1 MSTFALSALTIS
13 LVAAMMLFVGCAA
26 NSSNDRI
33 GMAAVNSD
41 YICPLTG
48 EELPCPD
55 CCPLNQEQAEQQVAK
70 NDAKAASDGE
80 GYECPL
86 TGEILPCP
94 KCCPLNN

>member
-1 MSTFALSALTIS
+1 MSTFALSILT
-13 LVAAMMLFVGCAA
+13 VAAIAAMCLFAGCASTRTA
-26 NSSNDRI
+26 EGVSMS
-33 GMAAVNSD
+33 AVSTG

-55 CCPLNQEQAEQQVAK
+55 CCPLNQEQAEEQAAK
-70 NDAKAASDGE
+70 SQAAESAD

-94 KCCPLNN
+94 RCYPLNQN